1 MNEKFQ
7 NALKMKPQKTP
18 PVWMMRQAGRY
29 HSHYQNMRK
38 KYSFMELC
46 KNPELAA
53 EVARGPVADFDFDVS
68 ILFSDLLF
76 PLEALGMGLQYTDAK
91 GPELGWH
98 LNESNI
104 KNLKSVDEALPDLD
118 FQRNAMKLTREVL
131 PKNKSLIGFVGGP
144 WTLFGYAVEG
154 SHKGAMSVSKGK
166 IHLFQTF
173 CKVMVPLLI
182 KNIQLQLDGGAEVVM
197 VLDTAAG
204 ELSPQIYH
212 RLVVPELEKI
222 SSAFPQKLGLYSKG
236 VTADHQIELKDW
248 SGFGFDHRF
257 EMAKLLSK
265 AKRGFVQGNFDQSLL
280 FLEPNDFK
288 KEVQNFIAPMRDLSL
303 EARAGWVAGLGHGI
317 LPKTPEQNVRTFVQM
332 IREAF

>member
-1 MNEKFQ
+1 MNERFQ
-7 NALKMKPQKTP
+7 NATQLKAQQTP
-18 PVWMMRQAGRY
+18 PIWMMRQAGRY

-38 KYSFMELC
+38 KHSFMELC

-104 KNLKSVDEALPDLD
+104 KNFKSVEEALPQLE
-118 FQRNAMKLTREVL
+118 FQKEAMKLTREVL

-166 IHLFQTF
+166 ISLFQSF
-173 CKVMVPLLI
+173 CKTMVPLLI
-182 KNIQLQLDGGAEVVM
+182 KNIQLQFEGGAEVVM

-212 RLVVPELEKI
+212 SLVVPELEKM
-222 SSAFPQKLGLYSKG
+222 SQAFPKKLGLYSKG
-236 VTADHQIELKDW
+236 ITADHHIGLNQW

-257 EMAKLLSK
+257 EMSKLLLK
-265 AKRGFVQGNFDQSLL
+265 KDRGFIQGNFDQSLL
-280 FLEPNDFK
+280 FLEPSDFRK
-288 KEVQNFIAPMRDLSL
+288 VVQDFISPIRDLNP
-303 EARAGWVAGLGHGI
+303 EQRAGWVAGLGHGI
-317 LPKTPEQNVRTFVQM
+317 LPKTPEKNVRTFVELV
-332 IREAF
+332 REAF